1 MDWLWSPWRYRYLQ
15 KEPEP
20 GCIFCEKA
28 RENRDAE
35 NFIVLRARL
44 NFIILNLYP
53 YTTGHLMVVPY
64 EHVPELGQAKPETLD
79 EMIQLSRMAEG
90 ALGEAYQPKG
100 FNLGM
105 NIGEF
110 AGAGVAGHIHMHV
123 LPRWPGDVNFLT
135 AVGETRVI
143 PEALPVTYDKL
154 VKAFSNRQLPGTRTN
169 NT

>member
-1 MDWLWSPWRYRYLQ
+1 MDWLWSPWRYKYLE

-28 RENRDAE
+28 RQNSDAG
-35 NFIVLRARL
+35 NFIV
-44 NFIILNLYP
+44 LNLYP

-79 EMIQLSRMAEG
+79 EMMQLSRMAEG
-90 ALGEAYQPKG
+90 ALGEAYHPKG

-135 AVGETRVI
+135 SVGETRVI

-154 VKAFSNRQLPGTRTN
+154 VNAFRNRQLPGTRTN
-169 NT
+169 HAK

>member
-28 RENRDAE
+28 AQNRDTE
-35 NFIVLRARL
+35 NFIVLRAEL
-44 NFIILNLYP
+44 NYIILNLYP

-64 EHVPELGQAKPETLD
+64 EHVARLADAKPETLK
-79 EMIQLSRMAEG
+79 EMIHLAQRAEE
-90 ALGEAYQPKG
+90 ALGDAYHPKG

-105 NIGEF
+105 NIGES

-143 PEALPVTYDKL
+143 PEELPVTWEKL
-154 VKAFSNRQLPGTRTN
+154 VKAFAGRTRT
-169 NT
+169 